1 MTLVI
6 PFPDIDPVLIQIGPF
21 AIRWYALSYIAGFLA
36 AWRYMRALAVRSP
49 GGVTPIQVDD
59 FIAWAIVGAVLGARL
74 GYVLFWKPGY
84 YLANP
89 GEVVLL
95 WQGGMSFHGGLLGVV
110 AACVWFTRRH
120 GVGLLALADLIACAA
135 PIGLF
140 LGRIANFINGE
151 LWGRP
156 SELPWAVVFPL
167 ADDLPRH
174 PVQIYSSLLEGLALF
189 AVMFGLWRWSAMPAR
204 RGALTGAYLIGA
216 GVARTVLDLYREP
229 EAYMGTLFWGVTM
242 GQLLSLPLI
251 AGGLWLIVRSR
262 PADARSVGPAPDA
275 GGRSR

>member
-89 GEVVLL
+89 GEIVLL

-189 AVMFGLWRWSAMPAR
+189 AVMFGLWRWSAMAAR
-204 RGALTGAYLIGA
+204 RGSLTGAYLIGA

-262 PADARSVGPAPDA
+262 PADPVLD
-275 GGRSR
+275 GGGHSR